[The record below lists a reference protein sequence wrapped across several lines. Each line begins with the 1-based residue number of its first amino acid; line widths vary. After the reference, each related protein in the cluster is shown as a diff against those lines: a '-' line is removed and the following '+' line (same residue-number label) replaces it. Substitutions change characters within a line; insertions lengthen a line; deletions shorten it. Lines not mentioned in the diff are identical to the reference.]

1 MEANVP
7 PTFLGGNAGTRRRA
21 NTSGSP
27 AATMVAVTSTKGNL
41 NALVLIGSAVEAAA
55 GVLRR
60 LRCARHAIHRN
71 L

>member
-1 MEANVP
+1 MRYAA
-7 PTFLGGNAGTRRRA
+7 AG
-21 NTSGSP
+21 GSP
-27 AATMVAVTSTKGNL
+27 EEARGERLKNTL